1 MKRLPGIA
9 TLSLLITLGLFGCTS
24 YAPSHGW
31 EALIDGS
38 NGMEN
43 WNITGGANWRAADG
57 SIQADKSTTQG
68 ASILVSKKSYKNFEL
83 YAEFWAGDDT
93 NSGIY
98 LRAMNPANI
107 STATGAYEV
116 QIWDKNPNP
125 AYSTGSLVN
134 TAVVNPI
141 YKAGGR
147 WNTFEI
153 YANGPQITVKFNG
166 VVTVNAQDSRFP
178 EGRIGVQFNGGPI
191 KFRKLLVKEL

>member
-9 TLSLLITLGLFGCTS
+9 TVSLAIMLATAGCTS

-43 WNITGGANWRAADG
+43 WNTTGGANWHAADG
-57 SIQADKSTTQG
+57 SIQADKSTTKG

-134 TAVVNPI
+134 TAMVSPI
-141 YKAGGR
+141 YKAAGR

-166 VVTVNAQDSRFP
+166 VVTVNTQDSRFP

>member
-1 MKRLPGIA
+1 M
-9 TLSLLITLGLFGCTS
+9 
-24 YAPSHGW
+24 
-31 EALIDGS
+31 GS
-38 NGMEN
+38 ADRRQQRYGELEHHRRRQL
-43 WNITGGANWRAADG
+43 RAADG